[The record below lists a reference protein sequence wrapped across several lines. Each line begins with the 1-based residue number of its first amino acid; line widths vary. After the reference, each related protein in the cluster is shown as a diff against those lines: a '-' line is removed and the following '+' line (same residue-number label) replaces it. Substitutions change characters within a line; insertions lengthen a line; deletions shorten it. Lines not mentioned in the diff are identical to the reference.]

1 MSKVE
6 RINECYEY
14 LRSIGKI
21 HTKRDLSDLLD
32 VAPSNLTK
40 AFKGDTRYLTDN
52 FLRRFNLAFDYLFS
66 EEWLITGEG
75 SMLTEDTIV
84 PESMDTPEEMDEV
97 EAMKQTIRELLDEKK
112 LLKNE
117 NKTLHDT
124 NARLSISIERLTE
137 LLYEKT
143 ARHA

>member
-1 MSKVE
+1 MFIIKHFCDGNKAEFARVMGEIPQTINGWLKRNIGSNVQNKIIEKFPEVSKAW
-6 RINECYEY
+6 
-14 LRSIGKI
+14 
-21 HTKRDLSDLLD
+21 LL
-32 VAPSNLTK
+32 
-40 AFKGDTRYLTDN
+40 
-52 FLRRFNLAFDYLFS
+52 
-66 EEWLITGEG
+66 TGEG
-75 SMLTEDTIV
+75 SMLTEDAIV
-84 PESMDTPEEMDEV
+84 PESMEIPYEMDELS
-97 EAMKQTIRELLDEKK
+97 AMKQTINELLEEKK